1 MRKHSRRFSNI
12 LQNVDKNKV
21 YSHHEALSLLKEL
34 SNVKFIET
42 LEAHIGLGLDPKY
55 ADQQLRATVI
65 LPKGTGKEVRV
76 AVITKGDKINEAL
89 SAGAD
94 LVGSE
99 ELIEEIVQGR
109 LDFDK
114 LIATP
119 DVMLLIAK
127 LGRILGPRGLM
138 PSPKAG
144 TVTTELSNA
153 IGEFKSGKLE
163 YRVDRTGIL
172 HVPLGKLNFSID
184 DLSLNLKA
192 IQDSIDKN
200 RPSGSKG
207 KYWKSCYL
215 SSTMGPSIPININ
228 LLRDIKVE

>member
-1 MRKHSRRFSNI
+1 MRKHSRRFSQI
-12 LQNVDKNKV
+12 LQKVDKEKV
-21 YSHHEALSLLKEL
+21 YSHHEALSLLQGL
-34 SNVKFIET
+34 SSVNFIET
-42 LEAHIGLGLDPKY
+42 LEAHISLGLDPKY

-76 AVITKGDKINEAL
+76 AVITKGDKIDEAL

-94 LVGSE
+94 IVGSE
-99 ELIEEIVQGR
+99 ELIEEIIKGR

-127 LGRILGPRGLM
+127 LGRVLGPRGLM

-144 TVTTELSNA
+144 TVTMELSNA
-153 IGEFKSGKLE
+153 ISEFKSGKLE

-172 HVPLGKLNFSID
+172 HVPLGKLNFPIN

-192 IQDSIDKN
+192 IQDSVDKN

-228 LLRDIKVE
+228 LLRDSQVE

>member
-1 MRKHSRRFSNI
+1 MRKHSRRFSNVI
-12 LQNVDKNKV
+12 QKIDKHKL
-21 YSHHEALSLLKEL
+21 YSHYEALNLLKEL
-34 SNVKFIET
+34 STVNFVET
-42 LEAHIGLGLDPKY
+42 LEAHIALGLDPKY

-65 LPKGTGKEVRV
+65 LPKGTGKNVRV

-94 LVGSE
+94 IVGSE
-99 ELIEEIVQGR
+99 DLIEEIVQGR

-127 LGRILGPRGLM
+127 LGRVLGPRGLM

-144 TVTTELSNA
+144 TVTMELSNA
-153 IGEFKSGKLE
+153 VSEFKSGKLE

-172 HVPLGKLNFSID
+172 HVPLGKLSFTVD
-184 DLSLNLKA
+184 DLNINLKA
-192 IQDSIDKN
+192 IQDSVDKN

-215 SSTMGPSIPININ
+215 SSTMGPSIPINISI
-228 LLRDIKVE
+228 LRDSKVE